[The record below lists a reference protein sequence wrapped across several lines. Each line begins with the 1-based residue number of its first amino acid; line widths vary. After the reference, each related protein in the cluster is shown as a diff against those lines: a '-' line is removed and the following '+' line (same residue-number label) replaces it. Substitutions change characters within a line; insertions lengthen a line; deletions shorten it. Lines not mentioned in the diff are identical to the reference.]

1 MGLHPGRLDSNRDCT
16 YCLNCVKTCPHEAIQ
31 IRLRWPGTEL
41 VRGARRLVIDAG
53 FLLWVPVVLIIEK
66 SMAHRYTPNFLVSTT
81 DWLQGLLGTDNR
93 QGIWFVVVVVFSGAL
108 LLGAYLGASRIA
120 SRILAWE
127 FKRTFATFSYMFA
140 PLVLINIGSMSIP
153 HFVGVTWG
161 QMATVSLAPLD
172 VYAYREPSLLSPAGV
187 ELVGQGFGKPL
198 LHAIGFFSMIA
209 LPFLIASYRERDHR
223 KILRAAT
230 PFATIA
236 LLIAGYFLW
245 TSMRFPGGPW
255 RW

>member
-1 MGLHPGRLDSNRDCT
+1 
-16 YCLNCVKTCPHEAIQ
+16 
-31 IRLRWPGTEL
+31 
-41 VRGARRLVIDAG
+41 
-53 FLLWVPVVLIIEK
+53 
-66 SMAHRYTPNFLVSTT
+66 
-81 DWLQGLLGTDNR
+81 
-93 QGIWFVVVVVFSGAL
+93 
-108 LLGAYLGASRIA
+108 
-120 SRILAWE
+120 
-127 FKRTFATFSYMFA
+127 
-140 PLVLINIGSMSIP
+140 
-153 HFVGVTWG
+153 
-161 QMATVSLAPLD
+161 MATVSLAPLG

-230 PFATIA
+230 PFAIIA